1 MHHRSKCSL
10 HDVKL
15 LLKKYWKQ
23 VLENSGWEVIQPSAG
38 ISMVAK
44 PKAYLNKTV
53 KLKAGD
59 RKEVELTDSNMRD
72 VFLSHTGVC
81 LNSGSWT
88 GIPGYCRFAFALEDS
103 EFDKAIE
110 SIAQFKNVLGN

>member
-1 MHHRSKCSL
+1 M
-10 HDVKL
+10 
-15 LLKKYWKQ
+15 
-23 VLENSGWEVIQPSAG
+23 LEKSGWEVIEPSAG

-53 KLKAGD
+53 KVKAGEGEGEGE
-59 RKEVELTDSNMRD
+59 EVELTDSNMRD

-88 GIPGYCRFAFALEDS
+88 GIPGYCRFTFALEDS

-110 SIAQFKNVLGN
+110 SIAQFKSVLA

>member
-1 MHHRSKCSL
+1 
-10 HDVKL
+10 
-15 LLKKYWKQ
+15 
-23 VLENSGWEVIQPSAG
+23 
-38 ISMVAK
+38 MVAK
-44 PKAYLNKTV
+44 PKAYLNKRV

-59 RKEVELTDSNMRD
+59 EKEVELTDSNMRD

-88 GIPGYCRFAFALEDS
+88 GIPGYCRFAFALEDG

-110 SIAQFKNVLGN
+110 SIAQFKSVLGN